1 MIAWLHRN
9 AFPLIVV
16 IAAALIAVSGI
27 QTYRALDALP
37 EARRKLT
44 DRAEQLA
51 RLERLR
57 ETLGSTTLRLR
68 TFSFSGE
75 EADKTKLTE
84 VVTQSQ
90 QWVDEL
96 LEHRALKSVD
106 STLPVCHKHL
116 TEILGLISADRD
128 VDRLRMPALRD
139 RSSELQSRLTT
150 GIQVERDEL
159 GKLRVDTNQERS
171 RATWTLLGG
180 HGVMLGIVGM
190 LYWARRSERRLRE
203 LADLR
208 TLESDERFA
217 LVVRG
222 TSDGLILTDEL
233 GRIQMTNDALQ
244 KMFQLSE
251 AELYGKTLSSLFT
264 TTIVDEWLTLRLEAD
279 DREAALSR
287 TVTGKHPDGTS
298 FPAELTITP
307 RTVHNQEFLAISVR
321 DVSERHASQLRLK
334 QQEALLAEIPEP
346 LHILDSEGRI
356 VYWNRGAE
364 QLFGFEATE
373 AIGKSANDLLRIVPP
388 KDDESIHTSEY
399 VEAVR
404 WTGELRATSKDG
416 LSLNIERRRTR
427 LTEEDATIGEVVLDL
442 DLGER
447 KRMQLVERR
456 RQRLESLG
464 TLASGIT
471 HDLNNLLTPIL
482 MSSRMLQKDSVSLNR
497 DAMLETIALSA
508 SRGADLISQLLT
520 FARGGEGQHQRVNTT
535 EVLSEI
541 VNIIRHT
548 LPKSMQLETEI
559 TAELEDFFG
568 DETEISQVLMN
579 LAINARDSMTNE
591 GTLRIVAENRV
602 LSAEQTFA
610 IVTLQPGNY
619 IAITVK
625 DTGAGI
631 PPVIRDRIFDPFFT
645 TKDRGQGT
653 GLGLST
659 SLGIIRSHNG
669 AIEIRTSVGKGTT
682 ITVLLPTHESM
693 ITNPNHLSEKQS

>member
-1 MIAWLHRN
+1 M
-9 AFPLIVV
+9 
-16 IAAALIAVSGI
+16 
-27 QTYRALDALP
+27 
-37 EARRKLT
+37 
-44 DRAEQLA
+44 
-51 RLERLR
+51 
-57 ETLGSTTLRLR
+57 
-68 TFSFSGE
+68 
-75 EADKTKLTE
+75 
-84 VVTQSQ
+84 
-90 QWVDEL
+90 
-96 LEHRALKSVD
+96 
-106 STLPVCHKHL
+106 
-116 TEILGLISADRD
+116 
-128 VDRLRMPALRD
+128 
-139 RSSELQSRLTT
+139 
-150 GIQVERDEL
+150 
-159 GKLRVDTNQERS
+159 
-171 RATWTLLGG
+171 
-180 HGVMLGIVGM
+180 
-190 LYWARRSERRLRE
+190 
-203 LADLR
+203 
-208 TLESDERFA
+208 
-217 LVVRG
+217 
-222 TSDGLILTDEL
+222 TDEL

-251 AELYGKTLSSLFT
+251 AELYGKTISSLFT